1 LTHQPQA
8 YPPHLP
14 VFMNWAVAGL
24 VYVALYSALVVA
36 VGVREPAR
44 VIVGN
49 IGLLLPPLAP
59 LAVLIRRRGAWHG
72 RQAVFWG
79 AIGAWAGLW
88 FIGQIGWAADELFRA
103 TPLPWFKWHIIL
115 QLSGSALPLIALVA
129 WPHRPA
135 AAERATTVA
144 LDIAV
149 LVFLTGFLYWSLIIA
164 PGMYPAQTP
173 LALRMLAIIGPLVR
187 LSAVVGLLLA
197 ARAAGKGAWATTYQ
211 RLALG
216 LGVAFVILVAMSFA
230 SLRGDYRTGSVTDAG
245 WMLPFF
251 FAAWAAATAPASPAR
266 ARTPAAWSAGHSSPV
281 LLFAA
286 LLTVT
291 VVGYSERYLM
301 PLGPPVDDL
310 RELAT
315 AFTLV
320 CGGALVMIRL
330 RVEQRAVEQANQ
342 RVRLLATAAEQA
354 GELIIV
360 VGRDYRIEYANDAF
374 CRASGYTHEELD
386 SLTPATLVA
395 EQSRGDIPAVNEALK
410 ARQVVRISIMLARK
424 DGTTFQAACAAAPI
438 VDDAGEVT
446 HFVAVIR
453 DLTEELRLREQLVRG
468 ERLSALGEF
477 VSGVAHEINNPL
489 QSVIGTLELL
499 LDQPH
504 DPAVRVDL
512 ERTRFEAGRAGRIVR
527 NLLTFVKHSSNERL
541 LADLNEIVKSTVSV
555 RAYELEMAGI
565 ATREEYSPLL
575 PLVLANREEIQQVIL
590 HLIINAQQAM
600 TATPGPRVLS
610 IRTSMIG
617 GDAVLEVRDT
627 GPGVPADAARRIF
640 EPFFTTKTAGGGS
653 GLGLSLSLGIANAHR
668 GTLDHLPTESGSCF
682 RLTLPGAGFPGPAS
696 IH

>member
-1 LTHQPQA
+1 
-8 YPPHLP
+8 
-14 VFMNWAVAGL
+14 MNWAVAGL
-24 VYVALYSALVVA
+24 AYVALYSALIVA
-36 VGVREPAR
+36 VGTREPAR

-59 LAVLIRRRGAWHG
+59 LAVLIWRRGAWHG

-79 AIGAWAGLW
+79 AIGAWAALW

-251 FAAWAAATAPASPAR
+251 FAAWAASTAPASPAR

-360 VGRDYRIEYANDAF
+360 VGRDYRIDTRTTRSPRVRLLRGAGFADADHARRRAVTRRDPGRERYAQGPPGRPHLDRSPGGRHDVPGGL
-374 CRASGYTHEELD
+374 CRRADLST
-386 SLTPATLVA
+386 TPGGHA
-395 EQSRGDIPAVNEALK
+395 
-410 ARQVVRISIMLARK
+410 
-424 DGTTFQAACAAAPI
+424 
-438 VDDAGEVT
+438 
-446 HFVAVIR
+446 FVAVSAI
-453 DLTEELRLREQLVRG
+453 LTELRLRERSCG
-468 ERLSALGEF
+468 NERLSALGGV
-477 VSGVAHEINNPL
+477 VSASRTRSTTRCSRSSGRWSCCWTSAR
-489 QSVIGTLELL
+489 S
-499 LDQPH
+499 
-504 DPAVRVDL
+504 AVRVDL

-527 NLLTFVKHSSNERL
+527 NLLTFVTRVNGACSRIER
-541 LADLNEIVKSTVSV
+541 DRQVDRQ
-555 RAYELEMAGI
+555 RALRTEMA
-565 ATREEYSPLL
+565 AWTREEYSPLL

>member
-1 LTHQPQA
+1 
-8 YPPHLP
+8 
-14 VFMNWAVAGL
+14 MNWAVAGV
-24 VYVALYSALVVA
+24 VYAGAYAALVA
-36 VGVREPAR
+36 ALAGQESAR
-44 VIVGN
+44 LMVGN

-59 LAVLIRRRGAWHG
+59 LVVLVRRRGEWRG

-79 AIGAWAGLW
+79 AIGAWAALW
-88 FIGQIGWAADELFRA
+88 FVGRIGWAADELFLSL
-103 TPLPWFKWHIIL
+103 PLPWFRWHIVP
-115 QLSGSALPLIALVA
+115 QLCGSALPLIALVA
-129 WPHRPA
+129 WPHRA
-135 AAERATTVA
+135 ATAETATAVV

-164 PGMYPAQTP
+164 PGMDPAQSA

-187 LSAVVGLLLA
+187 LVAVVALLLA
-197 ARAAGKGAWATTYQ
+197 AVAARTSAWAAVYQ

-216 LGVAFVILVAMSFA
+216 LGLAFVVLIVL
-230 SLRGDYRTGSVTDAG
+230 SLATVRGDYHTGSVTDIG
-245 WMLPFF
+245 WILPFF
-251 FAAWAAATAPASPAR
+251 FAAWAAAAAPASPPPM
-266 ARTPAAWSAGHSSPV
+266 RTAAAWSTGHSSPV
-281 LLFAA
+281 PLFAA

-291 VVGYSERYLM
+291 VVGYSARYMM
-301 PLGPPVDDL
+301 PLGQPIDQL

-354 GELIIV
+354 GELIII
-360 VGRDYRIEYANDAF
+360 VGPDNRIEYANEAF
-374 CRASGYTHEELD
+374 CRASGYSHEELD
-386 SLTPATLVA
+386 SLSPGALVA
-395 EQSRGDIPAVNEALK
+395 QESRGDVPLMAQRLR
-410 ARQVVRISIMLARK
+410 AREVVRISVVLARK
-424 DGTTFQAACAAAPI
+424 DGSTFHSACAAAPI
-438 VDDAGEVT
+438 LDAAGRVT

-453 DLTEELRLREQLVRG
+453 DITEELRLREQLVRA

-477 VSGVAHEINNPL
+477 VSGVALEINNPL

-499 LDQPH
+499 LGQPH
-504 DPAVRVDL
+504 DPGVRVDL

-527 NLLTFVKHSSNERL
+527 NLLTFVKRSSNERL
-541 LADLNEIVKSTVSV
+541 LADLNEIVKATVSV

-565 ATREEYSPLL
+565 ATHEEYAQLL

-600 TATPGPRVLS
+600 AAAPAPRVLS
-610 IRTSMIG
+610 IRTFLAR
-617 GDAVLEVRDT
+617 GDAVLEIQDT
-627 GPGVPADAARRIF
+627 GPGIPTDVAGRIF
-640 EPFFTTKTAGGGS
+640 EPFFTTKTTGGGT

-668 GTLDHLPTESGSCF
+668 GTLDLLPSASGSCF

-696 IH
+696 VH